1 MRAVNEVGPVRSVDC
16 DDRYTAVER
25 LERFG
30 VRRQAQNVRSIRSA
44 SSDMVIDKN
53 VPSGVGVPG
62 APIVV
67 WVSSTNVDPSHTCI
81 VFVVRFTRT
90 DIDVDD
96 NVTCDVGI
104 QPVVWFGRT
113 GNCTRSHSPS
123 SERCT
128 TRSFNGLPKYVG
140 FVIPQA
146 VVGSYAT
153 SSVPP
158 GSVKGANNVTSG
170 TIVATNVDKYVGE
183 TIGSGSGSGSGSAT
197 TGAGAT
203 TTGVSTDCVELTL
216 AASGTSTTSG
226 TTETGVFSAAR
237 SAATPST
244 CGIEADDAV
253 GSGGAVDALLSVSVT
268 TVAISTGS
276 SRDST
281 PSRGAADAI
290 ATPLAI
296 TARATPTRTTPRFT
310 AKKAMGAYRRWHRCV
325 EGNGRTA
332 TQGCALSATRGA
344 FIRVAC

>member
-1 MRAVNEVGPVRSVDC
+1 MSLVTRTHPFECAPSMRSGRFVSWIAMTGTPPLNVSSVSEYADKLRIC
-16 DDRYTAVER
+16 DPYNPLPATWS
-25 LERFG
+25 LT
-30 VRRQAQNVRSIRSA
+30 
-44 SSDMVIDKN
+44 KN

-62 APIVV
+62 APLVV

-81 VFVVRFTRT
+81 VFVVRSTRT
-90 DIDVDD
+90 DINVDD

-104 QPVVWFGRT
+104 QPVLWFGRT

-140 FVIPQA
+140 FVIPHA
-146 VVGSYAT
+146 VVGSYST
-153 SSVPP
+153 TSVPP
-158 GSVKGANNVTSG
+158 GSVTGANNVTSG

-183 TIGSGSGSGSGSAT
+183 TIGSGSGSAT
-197 TGAGAT
+197 AGAGAT
-203 TTGVSTDCVELTL
+203 TTGVSTGCVELTL

-244 CGIEADDAV
+244 CGIATDDTV
-253 GSGGAVDALLSVSVT
+253 GSGGVVDAPLPGLVT
-268 TVAISTGS
+268 AVAISTGS

-290 ATPLAI
+290 ATPLAV
-296 TARATPTRTTPRFT
+296 TTKATPTRTTPRFT
-310 AKKAMGAYRRWHRCV
+310 AKKGH
-325 EGNGRTA
+325 
-332 TQGCALSATRGA
+332 GCLSA
-344 FIRVAC
+344 VAPVR